1 MKTQP
6 EQSTSVEPT
15 IADAN
20 SQLDVQ
26 FKDGKLIHMSILNQP
41 IRSEFNPFNIN
52 FSNGELQLA
61 AENTSLIEEIKI
73 LIRKL
78 WN

>member
-1 MKTQP
+1 MKQLQEKSNIIQT
-6 EQSTSVEPT
+6 T
-15 IADAN
+15 IADD
-20 SQLDVQ
+20 SQLDVK
-26 FKDGKLIHMSILNQP
+26 FKDGKLIHMNIINQP
-41 IRSEFNPFNIN
+41 IRSDFNLIN

-78 WN
+78 LS